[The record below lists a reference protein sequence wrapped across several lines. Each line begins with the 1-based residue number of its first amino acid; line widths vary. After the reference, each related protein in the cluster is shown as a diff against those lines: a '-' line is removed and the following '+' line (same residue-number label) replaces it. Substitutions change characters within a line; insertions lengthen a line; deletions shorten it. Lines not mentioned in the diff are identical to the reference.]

1 MYIRKKMALSTSQ
14 KILQEE
20 AAVQKNTDS
29 NMAAK
34 LPEGLRSEWSSS
46 WYHRR
51 PHRHTSSYSIRQRR
65 RITVTG
71 KYKIILSKKY

>member
-1 MYIRKKMALSTSQ
+1 VNIYLFIIILKLDFSIFSTTRFWQFEYISMYIRKKMALSTSQ

-34 LPEGLRSEWSSS
+34 LPEGLRSE
-46 WYHRR
+46 
-51 PHRHTSSYSIRQRR
+51 
-65 RITVTG
+65 
-71 KYKIILSKKY
+71 